1 MPLVEISI
9 VAGRPPEKVRELI
22 RHVHATV
29 RDCLDAPEG
38 AIRVLVRE
46 IPPEHWAVGGVTKA
60 EQQAEQQAEAEQE
73 RAHG

>member
-9 VAGRPPEKVRELI
+9 VAGRPLEKIRDLI
-22 RHVHATV
+22 QQVHAAV
-29 RDCLDAPEG
+29 RDSLDAPEG

-60 EQQAEQQAEAEQE
+60 EQEAS
-73 RAHG
+73 HD